1 MTSPPSF
8 LFLPFN
14 STFHSANVLND
25 VLDTKHKK
33 VFTVLPKFSLY
44 VKGIKE
50 IKYGIRIRILN
61 ILNMF

>member
-25 VLDTKHKK
+25 VLDTKHKQ

-50 IKYGIRIRILN
+50 I
-61 ILNMF
+61 